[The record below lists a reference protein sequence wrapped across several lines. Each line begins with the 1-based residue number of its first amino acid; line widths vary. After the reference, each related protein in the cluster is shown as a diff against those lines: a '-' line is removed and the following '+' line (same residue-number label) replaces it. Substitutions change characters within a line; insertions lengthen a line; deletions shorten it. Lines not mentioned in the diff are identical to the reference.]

1 MFEGKRRGLL
11 FLLTPASTVMQTLL
25 ARWLEA
31 LPSLVPA
38 SLDVA
43 TTEQAMLAGQDMLA
57 LCDPRTGARWRK
69 NYPDNV
75 RLLALAKDTEE
86 AAIGN
91 YVDYLLDADNL
102 FAQVQGI
109 ILAEQSRR
117 RVINTQS
124 SGRLR
129 HSFDYTATAYVL
141 SDDYKSVLMIL
152 KADGRWF
159 PPGGHIDEGEFPH
172 EAVAREVFEE
182 TGYHVRFIHQPNGVG
197 TKLGEAEMLPVP
209 YQVLLENIDTHYHH
223 DFIYLCHTEGERQH
237 GAEFEGQWIE
247 LASILD
253 LPAPDDIHFTIQ
265 QLVHLAA
272 SHT

>member
-11 FLLTPASTVMQTLL
+11 FLVSPADAQPREMQ
-25 ARWLEA
+25 ARWLQA
-31 LPSLVPA
+31 LPSLKPA
-38 SLDVA
+38 TLDIA
-43 TTEQAMLAGQDMLA
+43 SAEQVMLAGQDTLA
-57 LCDPRTGARWRK
+57 LCDARTAARWRK

-75 RLLALAKDTEE
+75 RHLALLQDNMT
-86 AAIGN
+86 ISN
-91 YVDYLLDADNL
+91 YVDYVLDAGDL
-102 FAQVQGI
+102 FRQVQGI

-117 RVINTQS
+117 RVINAQS
-124 SGRLR
+124 SGRPR

-141 SDDYKSVLMIL
+141 SEDYKKVLMIL
-152 KADGRWF
+152 KGDGRWF

-182 TGYHVRFIHQPNGVG
+182 TGYRVRFIHQPEGVG
-197 TKLGEAEMLPVP
+197 TRLGEAELLPVP
-209 YQVLLENIDTHYHH
+209 YQVLLEDIDTHYHH
-223 DFIYLCHTEGERQH
+223 DFIYLCHPEGERQH

-247 LASILD
+247 LTRVLE

-265 QLVHLAA
+265 HLLRLFT